1 MFLPDKYIFLTKEM
15 HHVESKLHLNI
26 SHAPSTQRINAYLIG
41 HIHGLRY
48 WAKRMGSCDDSDK
61 CVDT

>member
-1 MFLPDKYIFLTKEM
+1 MFLLDKTLILTQKM
-15 HHVESKLHLNI
+15 HHVKSKLHLNI
-26 SHAPSTQRINAYLIG
+26 SHAPSTQTVNVYLTG

-48 WAKRMGSCDDSDK
+48 WAKRMGSHHDSDR